1 MTIPFRLSRGV
12 IAILAM
18 LAPWTVVAQDA
29 TFQASVDRNP
39 VGVGEEFTFSL
50 TVNGGGMNGGENLKL
65 PDLGKFRILSGPN
78 QSSNMQWINGKTS
91 SSVTYSYVLQPK
103 EIGKATIGAATI
115 VVGGKTL
122 QSNAIV
128 LDVVKSA
135 PKPKQSGG
143 QDISGQIADNLFVK
157 AVANKTR
164 AMQGE
169 QINLTFKLYTRL
181 TVLNYAVEKT
191 PTMTGFWGEDVE
203 TPKDIQLSTETV
215 NGKQYRV
222 GIIKRMALF
231 ATQSGVLEIS
241 PMQVQTQIQIPAAR
255 SSDPFDAF
263 FRDPFGR
270 TTNYE
275 AQSEP
280 IKITIDPLPG
290 GAPPDFKGAVGQF
303 AMSTNLDKRSTRTN
317 EPVSFKVAISGTG
330 NIKLLEAPNLEL
342 PSDFEQYSPKIT
354 DNINRQ
360 GDRVS
365 GSKVFEYLL
374 IPRYPGLKVIKPLT
388 FSYFDLAKRE
398 YVRLRS
404 PEIELNV
411 EQGTTPPPSF
421 AAGST
426 REDVRL
432 LNQDIRFI
440 KVRDTG
446 FRRQGEFLYNAP
458 LFIALWI
465 LPFAG
470 VAGSVLH
477 TRNRKAIIE
486 DVAGYR
492 NRKAIG
498 VARKRLKVAER
509 LLRDLSPKAGA
520 AATTGPRFYSEVSGA
535 LWQYLGDKL
544 AIPQAEFS
552 VERATSAL
560 ESHGATGAA
569 IGALKALLETCD
581 LVRFAPTSSDRAE
594 MQRTYNEASRI
605 IVELEQ
611 TLKFS

>member
-1 MTIPFRLSRGV
+1 MKTQRYGRIVV
-12 IAILAM
+12 IAALWVLAPGNILA
-18 LAPWTVVAQDA
+18 QDM
-29 TFQASVDRNP
+29 TFQAGVDKNP
-39 VGVGEEFTFSL
+39 VGVGDEL
-50 TVNGGGMNGGENLKL
+50 TLSFALNGGGVNGGENLKL
-65 PDLGKFRILSGPN
+65 PDLSKFRMLSGPN
-78 QSSNMQWINGKTS
+78 QSSNMQWVNGKMS

-103 EIGKATIGAATI
+103 EIGKVTIGPASITA
-115 VVGGKTL
+115 GGKTL

-128 LDVVKSA
+128 LDVEKSA
-135 PKPKQSGG
+135 PKPKQAPA
-143 QDISGQIADNLFVK
+143 QDVSGQIADNLFVK
-157 AVANKTR
+157 AVVNKNR
-164 AMQGE
+164 AIQGD

-203 TPKDIQLSTETV
+203 TPKDIQLTTETV

-222 GIIKRMALF
+222 GIIKKMALF
-231 ATQSGVLEIS
+231 ATQSGRLEIS
-241 PMQVQTQIQIPAAR
+241 PMQVQTQIQVPAPR
-255 SSDPFDAF
+255 SLDPFDAF

-270 TTNYE
+270 TTNYM

-280 IKITIDPLPG
+280 VKITIDPLPP
-290 GAPPDFKGAVGQF
+290 GAPPDFKGAIGQF
-303 AMSTNLDKRSTRTN
+303 AMSTTLDKRSTRTN
-317 EPVSFKVAISGTG
+317 EPVSFKVTISGTG
-330 NIKLLEAPNLEL
+330 NVKLLEAPSLEL

-360 GDRVS
+360 GDRIS

-374 IPRYPGLKVIKPLT
+374 IPRYPGLKIIKPLT

-404 PEIELNV
+404 PEVELNV
-411 EQGTTPPPSF
+411 EQGSSPPQPLI
-421 AAGST
+421 AGT
-426 REDVRL
+426 NREDVRL

-440 KVRDTG
+440 KVRETD
-446 FRRQGEFLYNAP
+446 FRRPGEFLYNTP
-458 LFIALWI
+458 MFIVLWV

-470 VAGSVLH
+470 LAGSVLY
-477 TRNRKAIIE
+477 TRNRRAISE

-509 LLRDLSPKAGA
+509 LLKDLSPKAGA
-520 AATTGPRFYSEVSGA
+520 TASTGPRFYSEVSGA

-544 AIPQAEFS
+544 SIPQAEFS
-552 VERATSAL
+552 VERATGSL
-560 ESHGATGAA
+560 EDQGAPPET
-569 IGALKALLETCD
+569 IGALKSLLETCD
-581 LVRFAPTSSDRAE
+581 LIRFAPTSIDRAQ
-594 MQRTYNEASRI
+594 MQRTYDEASRI

-611 TLKFS
+611 KLKFS